1 MVTPSLCCIRKAPAC
16 RLDIRVAAGVLLA
29 LAHDENWTSGGRA
42 RMRTIGAIVLAKPVK
57 TSTLG
62 GLGRAGPVCRR
73 AFARFKEIMAVR
85 TSFLLDILRDLSER
99 GGGQSRNFFVRQG
112 LPAVSGS
119 PSCPRLQVPDPGL
132 MPTACTDGE
141 DRFGAESPATGS
153 NLENPVRR
161 TPAPG
166 GQDLSSAV
174 LPAFV
179 KRKVRTAG
187 RNRRFPDVK
196 PGRQPERACSGSS
209 G

>member
-1 MVTPSLCCIRKAPAC
+1 MRFGISATSWIFPKNLRT
-16 RLDIRVAAGVLLA
+16 RLRPVNVCAISSLA
-29 LAHDENWTSGGRA
+29 LS
-42 RMRTIGAIVLAKPVK
+42 I
-57 TSTLG
+57 
-62 GLGRAGPVCRR
+62 
-73 AFARFKEIMAVR
+73 
-85 TSFLLDILRDLSER
+85 LSETA
-99 GGGQSRNFFVRQG
+99 GAGSRLN
-112 LPAVSGS
+112 PI
-119 PSCPRLQVPDPGL
+119 
-132 MPTACTDGE
+132 ACTDGE

-153 NLENPVRR
+153 NLETPVRR

-166 GQDLSSAV
+166 GQDLRSAV

>member
-1 MVTPSLCCIRKAPAC
+1 
-16 RLDIRVAAGVLLA
+16 RVKK
-29 LAHDENWTSGGRA
+29 
-42 RMRTIGAIVLAKPVK
+42 IV
-57 TSTLG
+57 
-62 GLGRAGPVCRR
+62 
-73 AFARFKEIMAVR
+73 AVR
-85 TSFLLDILRDLSER
+85 TSFLLDIRGVLSE
-99 GGGQSRNFFVRQG
+99 GGGGKSRNFLGRQG
-112 LPAVSGS
+112 FPAVSGS

-187 RNRRFPDVK
+187 RNRGVRDVK
-196 PGRQPERACSGSS
+196 PGGKAEGACSGSS